1 MRAKTR
7 TPAKTR
13 TTARTRAVS
22 ARADQLRKL
31 AENDEVVIETRL
43 DPKSPKHRTV
53 IWIVPTDE
61 GIYVRSVRG
70 TRGRWY
76 REATANPAVIIHA
89 GRRKAAAWAEA
100 AESSAVIKAVNRAYQ
115 EKYGER
121 WPDDIRSMLKPSVLH
136 TTIQLTPRK
145 MTER

>member
-1 MRAKTR
+1 MK
-7 TPAKTR
+7 
-13 TTARTRAVS
+13 ARTAS
-22 ARADQLRKL
+22 AKADPLRKI
-31 AENDEVVIETRL
+31 AENDEVEIETRL

-53 IWIVPTDE
+53 IWILPTAE

-76 REATANPAVIIHA
+76 REAIANPAVIVHA

-100 AESSAVIKAVNRAYQ
+100 ADSSALIKAVNRAYL

-121 WPDDIRSMLKPSVLH
+121 WPEDTRSMLKPSVLH
-136 TTIQLTPRK
+136 TTLQLTPRR
-145 MTER
+145 MTQR